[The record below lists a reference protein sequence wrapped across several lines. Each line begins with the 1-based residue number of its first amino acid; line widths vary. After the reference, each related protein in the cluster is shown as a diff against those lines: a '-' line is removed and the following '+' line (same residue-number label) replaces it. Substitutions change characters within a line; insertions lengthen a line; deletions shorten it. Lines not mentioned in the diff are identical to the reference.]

1 MMYRPRCC
9 NEKDWSC
16 KAIDRVSSFSYNPS
30 KRRNFQAMGGEK
42 KNSFTVMQSDKTWL
56 SLGDYHLGIGLSG
69 L

>member
-1 MMYRPRCC
+1 
-9 NEKDWSC
+9 
-16 KAIDRVSSFSYNPS
+16 
-30 KRRNFQAMGGEK
+30 MGGEK